1 MLVVSAGVP
10 SQWQERQPHSCAK
23 RSGAQI
29 KRPEIRS
36 LERGRWTV
44 GPGKQSEAGTGGVCS
59 VLPEWVS
66 GSLGTRVQGSGVSTH
81 GRGRPEA
88 GCLEY
93 LHSHPIGRYFSFLL
107 HLFKAATCTS
117 SVELMST
124 PIE

>member
-36 LERGRWTV
+36 LERGRRTV
-44 GPGKQSEAGTGGVCS
+44 GPGKQSEAGTGGARS
-59 VLPEWVS
+59 VLAEWVS

-88 GCLEY
+88 GCL
-93 LHSHPIGRYFSFLL
+93 PIFAFTSNRKVFFFPFSFIQ
-107 HLFKAATCTS
+107 S
-117 SVELMST
+117 SHMHEFS
-124 PIE
+124 